1 MKQKVPDCQKYW
13 FGMKVSD
20 ELGNMPLKIYNTFA
34 GQKEPFKPVHEGQT
48 SLYVCGPTV
57 YSDSHLGHAKTYVSF
72 DIIVRYLRYCGLK
85 TFYVQ
90 NITDVGHLLG
100 DDDEGEDKLLK
111 RARELEQEPMAV
123 AENYARRHFEVM
135 DRLGVVRPDISPR
148 ATGHIPEQLEV
159 IEKLIEHDL
168 AYESNGSVYFDI
180 SKDPKYGELSN
191 RIVEEMQGGA
201 RVEIRSEKRHPG
213 DFALWK
219 RAESS
224 HLMRWRDPFSGWGYP
239 GWHTECVVMSTRYLG
254 EEFDIHGGGMDLKF
268 PHHECEMAQARGL
281 SKPFARNW
289 MHSNMLTIEG
299 QKMSKSIG
307 NFVTLLEIFE
317 RYDPLMVRYFI
328 AASHYRSV
336 VDFSENALVA
346 AGSSLKR
353 LHQTVRSLRKCKP
366 SGVKVSGKHFEEYR
380 RRFCEAMDDDFST
393 PQAFAVL
400 FDLSHEANNLL
411 SEKYPDPEAVADA
424 EYLFST
430 LGGDVLGIIPEKL
443 DDVQSDLHL
452 NDVMDVLLELRANF
466 RKNKD
471 FESSDLIRKRLEDIG
486 IIFKDLADGTT
497 WEMTDKK

>member
-1 MKQKVPDCQKYW
+1 M
-13 FGMKVSD
+13 SD
-20 ELGNMPLKIYNTFA
+20 ELGNMPLQIYNTLA
-34 GQKEPFKPVHEGQT
+34 GQKEPFKPVHEGRT

-72 DIIVRYLRYCGLK
+72 DIIVRYLRYCGFK

-123 AENYARRHFEVM
+123 AENFARRHFEVM
-135 DRLGVVRPDISPR
+135 DRLGVIRPDISPR
-148 ATGHIPEQLEV
+148 ATGHIPEQLEA
-159 IEKLIEHDL
+159 IEKLIELDL
-168 AYESNGSVYFDI
+168 AYEANGSVYFDI

-201 RVEIRSEKRHPG
+201 RIEVRSEKRHPG

-219 RAESS
+219 RAESG
-224 HLMRWRDPFSGWGYP
+224 HLMRWRDPYSGWGYP

-268 PHHECEMAQARGL
+268 PHHECEIAQARGL
-281 SKPFARNW
+281 AKPFARNW

-299 QKMSKSIG
+299 KKMSKSSG
-307 NFVTLLEIFE
+307 NFVTLLELFE
-317 RYDPLMVRYFI
+317 RYDPLIVRYFI

-336 VDFSENALVA
+336 VDFSENAIGA

-353 LHQTVRSLRKCKP
+353 LHQTVRNLRKCKTA
-366 SGVKVSGKHFEEYR
+366 GVEVSGKYFEDYR

-400 FDLSHEANNLL
+400 FDLSREANNLL
-411 SEKYPDPEAVADA
+411 AEKSPDPQAVADA

-430 LGGDVLGIIPEKL
+430 LGGGVLGIIPECL
-443 DDVQSDLHL
+443 DDAQNDLHL
-452 NDVMDVLLELRANF
+452 NEVMEILIELRANF

-471 FESSDLIRKRLEDIG
+471 FESADLIRERLEDLG
-486 IIFKDLADGTT
+486 IVFKDSAEGTT
-497 WEMTDKK
+497 WEMTDKN

>member
-1 MKQKVPDCQKYW
+1 
-13 FGMKVSD
+13 VSD
-20 ELGNMPLKIYNTFA
+20 ELGNMPLQIYNTLT
-34 GQKEPFKPVHEGQT
+34 GQKEPFKPVHEGRT

-72 DIIVRYLRYCGLK
+72 DIILRYLRYCGFK

-123 AENYARRHFEVM
+123 AENFARRHFEVM
-135 DRLGVVRPDISPR
+135 DRLGVIRPDISPR
-148 ATGHIPEQLEV
+148 ATGHIPEQLEA
-159 IEKLIEHDL
+159 IEKLIELGL
-168 AYESNGSVYFDI
+168 AYEANGSVYFDI

-201 RVEIRSEKRHPG
+201 RVEVRSEKRHPG

-224 HLMRWRDPFSGWGYP
+224 HLMRWRDPYSGWGYP

-254 EEFDIHGGGMDLKF
+254 AEFDIHGGGMDLKF
-268 PHHECEMAQARGL
+268 PHHECEIAQARGL
-281 SKPFARNW
+281 AKPFARNW

-299 QKMSKSIG
+299 QKMSKSSG
-307 NFVTLLEIFE
+307 NFVTLLELFE

-336 VDFSENALVA
+336 VDFSENALGA

-353 LHQTVRSLRKCKP
+353 LHQTVRNLRKFKTA
-366 SGVKVSGKHFEEYR
+366 GVEVSGKYFEEYR
-380 RRFCEAMDDDFST
+380 LRFCEAMDDDFST

-400 FDLSHEANNLL
+400 FDLSREANNLL
-411 SEKYPDPEAVADA
+411 AEKSPDPQAVADA

-430 LGGDVLGIIPEKL
+430 LGGGVLGIIPETL
-443 DDVQSDLHL
+443 DDVQTDLRL
-452 NDVMDVLLELRANF
+452 NEVMEILLELRANF

-471 FESSDLIRKRLEDIG
+471 FESADLIRERLEDLG
-486 IIFKDLADGTT
+486 IVFKDSTEGTT
-497 WEMTDKK
+497 WEMTDKN

>member
-1 MKQKVPDCQKYW
+1 M
-13 FGMKVSD
+13 SD
-20 ELGNMPLKIYNTFA
+20 ELGNMPLQIYNTLT
-34 GQKEPFKPVHEGQT
+34 GQKEPFKPVHEGRT

-72 DIIVRYLRYCGLK
+72 DIILRYLRYCGFK

-123 AENYARRHFEVM
+123 AENFARRHFEVM
-135 DRLGVVRPDISPR
+135 DRLGVIRPDISPR
-148 ATGHIPEQLEV
+148 ATGHIPEQLEA
-159 IEKLIEHDL
+159 IEKLIELDL
-168 AYESNGSVYFDI
+168 AYEANGSVYFDI

-201 RVEIRSEKRHPG
+201 RVEVRSEKRHPG

-224 HLMRWRDPFSGWGYP
+224 HLMRWRDPYSGWGYP

-268 PHHECEMAQARGL
+268 PHHECEIAQARGL
-281 SKPFARNW
+281 AKPFARNW

-299 QKMSKSIG
+299 QKMSKSSG
-307 NFVTLLEIFE
+307 NFVTLLELFE
-317 RYDPLMVRYFI
+317 RYDPLIVRYFI

-336 VDFSENALVA
+336 VDFSENAIGA

-353 LHQTVRSLRKCKP
+353 LHQTVRNLRKCKTA
-366 SGVKVSGKHFEEYR
+366 GVEVSGKYFEDYR

-400 FDLSHEANNLL
+400 FDLSREANNLL
-411 SEKYPDPEAVADA
+411 AEKSPDPQAVADA

-430 LGGDVLGIIPEKL
+430 LGGGVLGIIPETL
-443 DDVQSDLHL
+443 DDVQTDLRL
-452 NDVMDVLLELRANF
+452 NEVMEILLELRANF

-471 FESSDLIRKRLEDIG
+471 FESADLIRERLEDLG
-486 IIFKDLADGTT
+486 IVFKDSAEGTT
-497 WEMTDKK
+497 WEMTDKN

>member
-1 MKQKVPDCQKYW
+1 M
-13 FGMKVSD
+13 SD
-20 ELGNMPLKIYNTFA
+20 ELGNMPLQIYNTLT
-34 GQKEPFKPVHEGQT
+34 GQKEPFKPVHEGRT

-72 DIIVRYLRYCGLK
+72 DIILRYLRYCGFK

-123 AENYARRHFEVM
+123 AENFARRHFEVM
-135 DRLGVVRPDISPR
+135 DRLGVIRPDISPR
-148 ATGHIPEQLEV
+148 ATGHIPEQLEA
-159 IEKLIEHDL
+159 IEKLIELGL
-168 AYESNGSVYFDI
+168 AYEANGSVYFDI

-201 RVEIRSEKRHPG
+201 RVEVRSEKRHPG

-224 HLMRWRDPFSGWGYP
+224 HLMRWRDPYSGWGYP

-254 EEFDIHGGGMDLKF
+254 AEFDIHGGGMDLKF
-268 PHHECEMAQARGL
+268 PHHECEIAQARGL
-281 SKPFARNW
+281 AKPFARNW

-299 QKMSKSIG
+299 QKMSKSSG
-307 NFVTLLEIFE
+307 NFVTLLELFE

-336 VDFSENALVA
+336 VDFSENALGA

-353 LHQTVRSLRKCKP
+353 LHQTVRNLRKFKTD
-366 SGVKVSGKHFEEYR
+366 GVEVSGKYFEEYR
-380 RRFCEAMDDDFST
+380 LRFCEAMDDDFST

-400 FDLSHEANNLL
+400 FDLSREANNLL
-411 SEKYPDPEAVADA
+411 AEKSPDPQAVADA

-430 LGGDVLGIIPEKL
+430 LGGGVLGIIPETL
-443 DDVQSDLHL
+443 DDVQTDLRL
-452 NDVMDVLLELRANF
+452 NEVMEILLELRANF

-471 FESSDLIRKRLEDIG
+471 FESADLIRERLEDLG
-486 IIFKDLADGTT
+486 IVFKDSTEGTT
-497 WEMTDKK
+497 WEMTDKN

>member
-1 MKQKVPDCQKYW
+1 M
-13 FGMKVSD
+13 SD
-20 ELGNMPLKIYNTFA
+20 ELGNMPLQIYNTLA
-34 GQKEPFKPVHEGQT
+34 GQKEPFKPVHEGRT

-72 DIIVRYLRYCGLK
+72 DIILRYLRYCGFK

-100 DDDEGEDKLLK
+100 DDEEGEDKLLK

-123 AENYARRHFEVM
+123 AENFARRHFEVM
-135 DRLGVVRPDISPR
+135 DRLGVIRPDISPR
-148 ATGHIPEQLEV
+148 ATGHIPEQLEA
-159 IEKLIEHDL
+159 IEKLIEIGL
-168 AYESNGSVYFDI
+168 AYESNGSVYFEI

-191 RIVEEMQGGA
+191 RIVEEMRGGA
-201 RVEIRSEKRHPG
+201 RVEVRSEKRHPG

-219 RAESS
+219 RAESD
-224 HLMRWRDPFSGWGYP
+224 HLMRWRDPYSGWGYP

-268 PHHECEMAQARGL
+268 PHHECEIAQARGL
-281 SKPFARNW
+281 AKPFARNW

-299 QKMSKSIG
+299 QKMSKSSG
-307 NFVTLLEIFE
+307 NFVTLLELFE
-317 RYDPLMVRYFI
+317 RYDPLMVRYFM

-336 VDFSENALVA
+336 VDFSETALEA

-353 LHQTVRSLRKCKP
+353 LHQTVRNLRKCKTA
-366 SGVKVSGKHFEEYR
+366 GVKVSRKYFAEFR

-400 FDLSHEANNLL
+400 FDLSREANNLL
-411 SEKYPDPEAVADA
+411 AEKKPDPEAVADA
-424 EYLFST
+424 EHLFST
-430 LGGDVLGIIPEKL
+430 LGGDVLGIIPQTL
-443 DDVQSDLHL
+443 NDVQTDLRL
-452 NDVMDVLLELRANF
+452 NDVMDILLELRANF

-471 FESSDLIRKRLEDIG
+471 FESADLIRERLENMG
-486 IIFKDLADGTT
+486 IVFKDSVEGTT

>member
-1 MKQKVPDCQKYW
+1 M
-13 FGMKVSD
+13 SD
-20 ELGNMPLKIYNTFA
+20 ELGNMPLQIYNTLT
-34 GQKEPFKPVHEGQT
+34 GQKEPFKPVHEGRT

-72 DIIVRYLRYCGLK
+72 DIILRYLRYCGFK

-123 AENYARRHFEVM
+123 AENFARRHFEVM
-135 DRLGVVRPDISPR
+135 DRLGVIRPDISPR
-148 ATGHIPEQLEV
+148 ATGHIPEQLEA
-159 IEKLIEHDL
+159 IEKLIELGL
-168 AYESNGSVYFDI
+168 AYEANGSVYFDI

-201 RVEIRSEKRHPG
+201 RVEVRSEKRHPG

-224 HLMRWRDPFSGWGYP
+224 HLMRWRDPYSGWGYP

-254 EEFDIHGGGMDLKF
+254 AEFDIHGGGMDLKF
-268 PHHECEMAQARGL
+268 PHHECEIAQARGL
-281 SKPFARNW
+281 AKPFARNW

-299 QKMSKSIG
+299 QKMSKSSG
-307 NFVTLLEIFE
+307 NFVTLLELFE

-336 VDFSENALVA
+336 VDFSENALGA

-353 LHQTVRSLRKCKP
+353 LHQTVRNLRKFKTA
-366 SGVKVSGKHFEEYR
+366 GVEVSGKYFEEYR
-380 RRFCEAMDDDFST
+380 LRFCEAMDDDFST

-400 FDLSHEANNLL
+400 FDLSREANNLL
-411 SEKYPDPEAVADA
+411 AEKHPDPQAVADA
-424 EYLFST
+424 EYLFAT
-430 LGGDVLGIIPEKL
+430 LGGGVLGIIPETL
-443 DDVQSDLHL
+443 DDVQTDLRL
-452 NDVMDVLLELRANF
+452 NEVMEILLELRANF

-471 FESSDLIRKRLEDIG
+471 FESADLIRERLEDLG
-486 IIFKDLADGTT
+486 IVFKDSTEGTT
-497 WEMTDKK
+497 WEMTDKN

>member
-1 MKQKVPDCQKYW
+1 
-13 FGMKVSD
+13 
-20 ELGNMPLKIYNTFA
+20 MPLQIYNTLT
-34 GQKEPFKPVHEGQT
+34 GQKEPFKPVHEGRT

-72 DIIVRYLRYCGLK
+72 DIILRYLRYCGFK

-123 AENYARRHFEVM
+123 AENFARRHFEVM
-135 DRLGVVRPDISPR
+135 DRLGVIRPDISPR
-148 ATGHIPEQLEV
+148 ATGHIPEQLEA
-159 IEKLIEHDL
+159 IEKLIELGL
-168 AYESNGSVYFDI
+168 AYEANGSVYFDI

-201 RVEIRSEKRHPG
+201 RVEVRSEKRHPG

-224 HLMRWRDPFSGWGYP
+224 HLMRWRDPYSGWGYP

-254 EEFDIHGGGMDLKF
+254 AEFDIHGGGMDLKF
-268 PHHECEMAQARGL
+268 PHHECEIAQARGL
-281 SKPFARNW
+281 AKPFARNW

-299 QKMSKSIG
+299 QKMSKSSG
-307 NFVTLLEIFE
+307 NFVTLLELFE

-336 VDFSENALVA
+336 VDFSENALGA
-346 AGSSLKR
+346 AASSLKR
-353 LHQTVRSLRKCKP
+353 LHQTVRNLRKCK
-366 SGVKVSGKHFEEYR
+366 SAGVEVSGKYFEDYR

-400 FDLSHEANNLL
+400 FDLSREANNLL
-411 SEKYPDPEAVADA
+411 AEKHPDPQAVADA
-424 EYLFST
+424 EYLFAT
-430 LGGDVLGIIPEKL
+430 LGGGVLGIIPETL
-443 DDVQSDLHL
+443 DDVQTDLRL
-452 NDVMDVLLELRANF
+452 NEVMEILLELRANF

-471 FESSDLIRKRLEDIG
+471 FESADLIRERLEDLG
-486 IIFKDLADGTT
+486 IVFKDSAEGTT
-497 WEMTDKK
+497 WEMTDKN